1 MSNGFPC
8 TTVMSSYDI
17 KHWQFALLPTIIN
30 FHKLEWFVEFWLFQ
44 IAVKNEMLYDHLVV
58 HDFNSDINNG
68 YRVKMGSHSHVKIPK
83 YAALSRACLA
93 LLTIYEL
100 GD

>member
-8 TTVMSSYDI
+8 TKVMSSYDI

-30 FHKLEWFVEFWLFQ
+30 FHKLGWFVEFWLFQ

-68 YRVKMGSHSHVKIPK
+68 YRVKMGIYSHVKIPK
-83 YAALSRACLA
+83 YAALSHVLVLHCL
-93 LLTIYEL
+93 LNEL